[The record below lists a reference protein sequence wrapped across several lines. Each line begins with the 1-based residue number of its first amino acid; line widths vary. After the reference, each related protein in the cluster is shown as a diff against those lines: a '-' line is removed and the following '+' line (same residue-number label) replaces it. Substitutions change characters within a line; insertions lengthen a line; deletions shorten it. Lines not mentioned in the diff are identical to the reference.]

1 VRKLVV
7 AASLVAVS
15 TSIMAM
21 DLEYYLG
28 AGAQRVS
35 LNIESS
41 FSEENT
47 ANEESAKDTAFLL
60 KGGIIL
66 EKAHRISLSYSIMSE
81 ENADITTILANYD
94 YLFPMNDQFK
104 LYAGFHAGNTKVDV
118 SSFDYIDG
126 FSYSGFA
133 YGIQSGAIYDITKNI
148 QFEAGLS
155 YTKFNVTKEENRGID
170 NNGMNYTLSGVELK
184 DAISMFAGLNYKF

>member
-1 VRKLVV
+1 MRKLVV
-7 AASLVAVS
+7 VSLVAVS

-35 LNIESS
+35 LNTESS
-41 FSEENT
+41 FSYENT
-47 ANEESAKDTAFLL
+47 ANKESVKDTALLL
-60 KGGIIL
+60 KGGVIL
-66 EKAHRISLSYSIMSE
+66 EKAHRISLSHSKMSK